1 MTYPLPQDGYD
12 TSTLS
17 AIGSSD
23 TTIYVAAL
31 PSVTSGVLTIF
42 EQDGR
47 TIREKVYFTATGGS
61 GTATSPYYLTVTRG
75 IRLIP
80 SSGQVLFTSDSTLQ
94 KSHGASRRIALT
106 DNIHYAGLAMA
117 ILNGSQEAGGVIKNP
132 SSRTISDPRHL
143 LDKEYGDALAAAAG
157 GITSFYVAQNGAD
170 PSLTI
175 NIGAGYFNSGTEI
188 ISYAGGSAVAVT
200 PSQTNYVQLDWN
212 GTLLINTTGFLEG
225 YLPLAEVVTS
235 ASDITG
241 ITDRRP
247 WITSLG
253 AFDKIITDR
262 YTVGATLSAKDPVY
276 FDAATSKL
284 KKALAAA
291 EATALTFQGIILDA
305 AVDTDTGKRV
315 QLFGPAIDITTGLT
329 PGSMVYVTDAGGYS
343 NTRGTY
349 ALPIGIAI
357 SDTSAFLIPPTA
369 ITNILG
375 ITTGYTISDFNTALA
390 AASAGGSIKS
400 YTNGESFTIPAGK
413 VVVVNSSGNMELS
426 DYSAVTS
433 IGSAAVMGSAGN
445 GVAARQST
453 TRSKIFKKNSTRAF
467 HVCLNDA
474 SVTDEIQLKSIDF
487 NPASTTVPTFSSA
500 LSTTAT
506 VANNNFDAVQLDS
519 DTVLYLYEDGSG
531 NLSVKVA
538 ALSSS
543 GAPTGGSAQIV
554 KASGAWDNSGGASL
568 VKISATSALIFYR
581 VSGTGIRA
589 QILSISGTTVTT
601 GSEQTVISSANTLIV
616 RASVHFDN
624 ATSTYYFVLWY
635 YDSTGTTAYIAGGSL
650 TGTTIT
656 MGTPV
661 SASGAS
667 GLGELQMVDSTTVL
681 WAYTHSDGSVNLRTI
696 TISGVTV
703 TAGSNTQV
711 SASGAVASSWCS
723 LEKLGTYTFC
733 VGFVNGTGNV
743 VTFAFY
749 GIYTIASVITLVAI
763 GSSQNTAADELQAVP
778 RAVAYSPGYV
788 LFTYA
793 NYDSG
798 STDDNWKGV
807 MATMTSNLKKAI
819 GVTLEAAATG
829 VAGRVYIGPR
839 MAGLSGL
846 TPGGTYYADLDGGVF
861 NYDTAEILDPNLKS
875 TADSSTSLIKRN

>member
-1 MTYPLPQDGYD
+1 MVYPLPQDGYD
-12 TSTLS
+12 TSTLA

-31 PSVTSGVLTIF
+31 PTVTSGVLTLF

-47 TIREKVYFTATGGS
+47 TIREKVYFTATGGA
-61 GTATSPYYLTVTRG
+61 GTSASPYYLTVVRG

-80 SSGQVLFTSDSTLQ
+80 SSNQVLFTADSTLQ

-106 DNIHYAGLAMA
+106 DNLHYTGLAMA
-117 ILNGSQEAGGVIKNP
+117 ILNGYQEAGGVIKNP
-132 SSRTISDPRHL
+132 ASRTISDSRHL
-143 LDKEYGDALAAAAG
+143 TDKEYVDATAAAAG
-157 GITSFYVAQNGAD
+157 GITAFYVTQNGAD

-175 NIGAGYFNSGTEI
+175 NVGAGYLISGTEVI
-188 ISYAGGSAVAVT
+188 AYAGGSAVAVT

-225 YLPLAEVVTS
+225 YVPLAEVVADGT
-235 ASDITG
+235 DITG
-241 ITDRRP
+241 ITDRRS
-247 WITSLG
+247 WLTSVGALG
-253 AFDKIITDR
+253 KTITDGF
-262 YTVGATLSAKDPVY
+262 TVGATLAANDPVY
-276 FDAATSKL
+276 FDTATSKL
-284 KKALAAA
+284 KKALATA
-291 EATALTFQGIILDA
+291 EASALTYAGVILDA

-315 QLFGPAIDITTGLT
+315 QFFGPATNIASGLT

-357 SDTSAFLIPPTA
+357 SATSVFLIPPTA

-375 ITTGYTISDFNTALA
+375 ISSGYTISDLNLALLSTSV
-390 AASAGGSIKS
+390 ASGVRS
-400 YTNGESFTIPAGK
+400 YTNAESFSIPAGK
-413 VVVVNSSGNMELS
+413 VVAINSSGTMELV
-426 DYSAVTS
+426 DYSAVSS

-474 SVTDEIQLKSIDF
+474 SITDEIQLKPMDF
-487 NPASTTVPTFSSA
+487 NPASTTVPTFGTA
-500 LSTTAT
+500 LATTAT

-543 GAPTGGSAQIV
+543 GAPTGGSAQVV
-554 KASGAWDNSGGASL
+554 KATGAWDNSGGASL

-635 YDSTGTTAYIAGGSL
+635 YDSTGTTAYIVGGSL

-661 SASGAS
+661 SVSGAA
-667 GLGELQMVDSTTVL
+667 GLGELQMVDATTAL
-681 WAYTHSDGSVNLRTI
+681 WAYTHSDGSVNLRAI

-723 LEKLGTYTFC
+723 LEKLGPYTFC

-749 GIYTIASVITLVAI
+749 GIYTIASVITLVAL
-763 GSSQNTAADELQAVP
+763 GASQNTAADELQAVP
-778 RAVAYSPGYV
+778 RAVTYSPGYV

-819 GVTLEAAATG
+819 GVTLEAAIAG
-829 VAGRVYIGPR
+829 AEGRVYVGPR
-839 MAGLSGL
+839 MPGLSGL
-846 TPGGTYYADLDGGVF
+846 TPGGTYYADVDGGVF